1 MEATLID
8 SNVGNTRFFRASDLI
23 TKSTRFSYSRGIP
36 AIDYGGYA
44 PGLIIENLGQKGI
57 SDLLVGKSVTVF
69 WRYASETD
77 DGTKYFKGNALDI
90 KEVRYRTAMT
100 APGGV
105 TESTVA
111 VVTMD
116 NNAYITLDMSKIG
129 TMLNYVVLKAVY
141 NNQTVAIFQ
150 RTMIRT
156 TSRRSA
162 TSTFLRL

>member
-1 MEATLID
+1 
-8 SNVGNTRFFRASDLI
+8 
-23 TKSTRFSYSRGIP
+23 
-36 AIDYGGYA
+36 
-44 PGLIIENLGQKGI
+44 
-57 SDLLVGKSVTVF
+57 
-69 WRYASETD
+69 
-77 DGTKYFKGNALDI
+77 
-90 KEVRYRTAMT
+90 MT